1 MGVLQARILEWVAI
15 PFSRRSS
22 QPRHRTQVP
31 CIAGRFSIIWA
42 TREAPNIVGSVCL
55 MLEIHPRGQKDVK
68 VKGTIIKPFLE
79 MMRVV
84 FFFFLFFPK
93 YLHINVTSSPN
104 ILGDKQSGSYEGWE
118 AGCAPGGGEHWRLA
132 TPLTLQQSL
141 RHKSPEQLE
150 DEGLLRFPHEGT
162 VGPRV
167 ISLAWVD
174 LLERQVMVWLVFSG
188 EFTGEFS
195 EFLESLYAPIPNR
208 QKIAWLPT
216 QWVLYSP
223 AIKWWGWQE

>member
-1 MGVLQARILEWVAI
+1 
-15 PFSRRSS
+15 
-22 QPRHRTQVP
+22 
-31 CIAGRFSIIWA
+31 
-42 TREAPNIVGSVCL
+42 
-55 MLEIHPRGQKDVK
+55 
-68 VKGTIIKPFLE
+68 
-79 MMRVV
+79 MMRVA

-195 EFLESLYAPIPNR
+195 KFLESLYAPIPNR
-208 QKIAWLPT
+208 QNCMVTSSVSSIFPCYKMMGLTRIACKSFHL
-216 QWVLYSP
+216 WVS
-223 AIKWWGWQE
+223 AIRWKC